1 MNKNFTKASLFSR
14 LMSFTYDS
22 FLVVSF
28 WFLNAFLV
36 LFIFR
41 FFSGNDDYAN
51 TPLGILAILATTI
64 FYYVYFWSNGR
75 TTLGMATWNH
85 YLENDSGTPL
95 SIFDSLKSI
104 KKSIRGEI
112 ELTDALMVNEVYT
125 VEYTGFWK
133 DIGTPWDLLTA
144 NEFSS
149 QYIEENI
156 IGKIERNV
164 EIKGSIH
171 LGKKCRYLIL
181 K

>member
-41 FFSGNDDYAN
+41 LFSGNDDYAN
-51 TPLGILAILATTI
+51 TPLGILVILATTF

-85 YLENDSGTPL
+85 YVENDSGTPL
-95 SIFDSLKSI
+95 SMLDSLKRFSLFLI
-104 KKSIRGEI
+104 TMPINFI
-112 ELTDALMVNEVYT
+112 WIFFD
-125 VEYTGFWK
+125 K
-133 DIGTPWDLLTA
+133 D
-144 NEFSS
+144 
-149 QYIEENI
+149 
-156 IGKIERNV
+156 
-164 EIKGSIH
+164 
-171 LGKKCRYLIL
+171 KKCLADRIL
-181 K
+181 QIRLVKKISSS

>member
-51 TPLGILAILATTI
+51 TPLGILVILATTI

-85 YLENDSGTPL
+85 SLENDSGTPL
-95 SIFDSLKSI
+95 SIFDSLKRFSL
-104 KKSIRGEI
+104 SF
-112 ELTDALMVNEVYT
+112 LTIPINFIWILFD
-125 VEYTGFWK
+125 K
-133 DIGTPWDLLTA
+133 D
-144 NEFSS
+144 
-149 QYIEENI
+149 
-156 IGKIERNV
+156 
-164 EIKGSIH
+164 
-171 LGKKCRYLIL
+171 KKCLADRIL
-181 K
+181 QIRLVKKISSS

>member
-36 LFIFR
+36 LFVFR

-51 TPLGILAILATTI
+51 TPLGILVILATTI
-64 FYYVYFWSNGR
+64 FYYIYFWSNGR

-95 SIFDSLKSI
+95 SIFDSLKRFSL
-104 KKSIRGEI
+104 SF
-112 ELTDALMVNEVYT
+112 LTIPINFIWILFD
-125 VEYTGFWK
+125 K
-133 DIGTPWDLLTA
+133 D
-144 NEFSS
+144 
-149 QYIEENI
+149 
-156 IGKIERNV
+156 
-164 EIKGSIH
+164 
-171 LGKKCRYLIL
+171 KKCLADRIL
-181 K
+181 QIRLVKKISSS

>member
-41 FFSGNDDYAN
+41 LFSGNDDYAN
-51 TPLGILAILATTI
+51 TPLGILVILVTTI

-95 SIFDSLKSI
+95 SIFDSLKRFSLSFLI
-104 KKSIRGEI
+104 IPI
-112 ELTDALMVNEVYT
+112 NFIWILFD
-125 VEYTGFWK
+125 K
-133 DIGTPWDLLTA
+133 D
-144 NEFSS
+144 
-149 QYIEENI
+149 
-156 IGKIERNV
+156 
-164 EIKGSIH
+164 
-171 LGKKCRYLIL
+171 KKCLADRIL
-181 K
+181 RIRLAKKISSS